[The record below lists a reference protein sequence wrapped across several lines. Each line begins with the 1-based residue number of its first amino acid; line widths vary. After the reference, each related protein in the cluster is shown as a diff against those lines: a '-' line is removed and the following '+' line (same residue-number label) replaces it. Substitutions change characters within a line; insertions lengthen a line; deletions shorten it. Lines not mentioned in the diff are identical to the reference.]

1 VASNGVITYASKL
14 YPGFTSAKKIV
25 NHCGVL
31 EILQP
36 DDLVLADKGFLISYI
51 LPPGTSLNI
60 PPFLIT
66 PQFTPSVVIRTKN
79 IARAR
84 IHVERVMV
92 RLTNFKMLAYIP
104 NTLYTRSS
112 FVFQL
117 CAALVNFQN
126 PILKEVEHLLI
137 LIRNDKLNKKQIY
150 I

>member
-1 VASNGVITYASKL
+1 MASNGVITYASKL
-14 YPGFTSAKKIV
+14 YPGSTSAKKIV

-104 NTLYTRSS
+104 NTLYTRYQ
-112 FVFQL
+112 VFFCIPTL
-117 CAALVNFQN
+117 CCFGKF
-126 PILKEVEHLLI
+126 PKS
-137 LIRNDKLNKKQIY
+137 Y
-150 I
+150 IKRS